1 MSYFVTSDS
10 WLAFDLIGI
19 DSDWLLLPCELWDQS
34 SNFHKLKQFFLNLSA
49 TNDGA
54 EWAIALITKYMDK
67 VQDEEGRQELIQC
80 VDYWRKQVQDLSKDS
95 LDNLL

>member
-1 MSYFVTSDS
+1 MIRSYARCKEHTKNQIE
-10 WLAFDLIGI
+10 LQYTARHDLVM

-54 EWAIALITKYMDK
+54 E
-67 VQDEEGRQELIQC
+67 
-80 VDYWRKQVQDLSKDS
+80 
-95 LDNLL
+95 